1 MVLNCVGAEAVWR
14 LCCFLTYYW
23 QFNEQLKYEAE
34 EGCM

>member
-14 LCCFLTYYW
+14 LCFLTYCW

-34 EGCM
+34 EGCV